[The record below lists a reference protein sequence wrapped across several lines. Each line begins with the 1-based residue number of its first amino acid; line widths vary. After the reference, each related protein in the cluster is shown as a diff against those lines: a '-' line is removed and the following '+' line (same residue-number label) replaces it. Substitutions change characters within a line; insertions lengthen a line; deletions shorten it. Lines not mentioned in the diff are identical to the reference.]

1 MPLDQI
7 AHPAVPI
14 LPGFG
19 EDDLS
24 AAFAKLAAEVEDSA
38 KNLSGAEAVEQFR
51 LHWLGRKQG
60 RLKAISD
67 AWLKTAPPDAKK
79 LIGQRFNKLKEEI
92 EQRLESASSG
102 GLSLSELAA
111 EAIDVTLPGTRRAL
125 GAEHPLI

>member
-38 KNLSGAEAVEQFR
+38 RNLNGADAVEQFR

-60 RLKAISD
+60 RLKAVSD
-67 AWLKTAPPDAKK
+67 AWLKTAPAHAKK
-79 LIGQRFNKLKEEI
+79 HIGQRFNRLKEEI
-92 EQRLESASSG
+92 EDRLESAS
-102 GLSLSELAA
+102 
-111 EAIDVTLPGTRRAL
+111 GT
-125 GAEHPLI
+125 G

>member
-1 MPLDQI
+1 MSQDQI
-7 AHPAVPI
+7 PYLA
-14 LPGFG
+14 GFG
-19 EDDLS
+19 PDALD

-38 KNLSGAEAVEQFR
+38 KGLSSSEVPAESVEQFR

-79 LIGQRFNKLKEEI
+79 LIGQRFNKLKQEI
-92 EQRLESASSG
+92 EQRVESASSG

-125 GAEHPLI
+125 GAEHP